1 MATGELD
8 GGFSRLLSS
17 EKTLL
22 GDVVHSA
29 GSNSEGRLDQEI
41 SIPVCSRPVGG
52 NHHALLIV
60 RIEEE
65 HLEHGFPKLSGLSSP
80 VGHSE
85 EALAQQPAKTD
96 PVQHRRSL
104 ENELEEP
111 RRTSH
116 DVQG

>member
-29 GSNSEGRLDQEI
+29 RSKSEGRLDQKI
-41 SIPVCSRPVGG
+41 SIPVCSSPVGG
-52 NHHALLIV
+52 DHHALLVV

-65 HLEHGFPKLSGLSSP
+65 HLEHGFPKMSGLSSS

-85 EALAQQPAKTD
+85 ETLTQQPAKTD
-96 PVQHRRSL
+96 PVQDRRSV
-104 ENELEEP
+104 ENDLEEP
-111 RRTSH
+111 R
-116 DVQG
+116 